1 MPTFYYGTFK
11 GLTPLLS
18 KKDFYKKHVI
28 ISVGYV
34 ENVEKE
40 AEILQSLD
48 EEFNDDFLGFFIA
61 NKLLMHFRTL
71 QCINIKKLVTIYQLY
86 KKRKN
91 YENITTKNIDA
102 ITIAAK
108 DMLKHILFYK
118 RAFITDKNI
127 LYHEFC

>member
-1 MPTFYYGTFK
+1 MPTFYYGTLK
-11 GLTPLLS
+11 DLTTLLS
-18 KKDFYKKHVI
+18 KKDFYKTHVI
-28 ISVGYV
+28 MSIGNV
-34 ENVEKE
+34 EHLEKE

-61 NKLLMHFRTL
+61 NKLLMHFTTL
-71 QCINIKKLVTIYQLY
+71 QCINIKNLVTLYKLY

-102 ITIAAK
+102 IRIAAK

-118 RAFITDKNI
+118 RAFMTDKKYI
-127 LYHEFC
+127 IS